1 MTIKDLLMKVKW
13 FKYRMELAWDVS
25 AKRTPGPEQC
35 RWCRVKHEC
44 PALLSLII
52 DIVSGAFCDE
62 PDEMDDND
70 MATVK
75 ETLADEYRLIKGS
88 SSKLS
93 EDEKV
98 IVLQMRTVVNE
109 FFESVKRSL
118 EHSALSGKV
127 PKGMKLVNGRSNR
140 VFKNNKAAYETMLL
154 YGLDDEDLLETK
166 TISPAQA
173 EELMRNKLGL
183 KREIVTSIIKTLA
196 IQPSGK
202 PTLALASDRRPEL
215 ENFDD
220 SEIWD

>member
-1 MTIKDLLMKVKW
+1 
-13 FKYRMELAWDVS
+13 
-25 AKRTPGPEQC
+25 
-35 RWCRVKHEC
+35 
-44 PALLSLII
+44 
-52 DIVSGAFCDE
+52 
-62 PDEMDDND
+62 